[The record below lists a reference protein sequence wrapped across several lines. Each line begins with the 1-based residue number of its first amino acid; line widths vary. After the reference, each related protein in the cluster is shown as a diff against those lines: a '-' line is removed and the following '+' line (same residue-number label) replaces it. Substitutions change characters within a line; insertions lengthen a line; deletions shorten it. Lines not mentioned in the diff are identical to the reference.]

1 MKRMLTIIGLL
12 IGCMV
17 MIEVAYAS
25 DLDPPV
31 NEGEDSKINLTV
43 PGDKQIVGSGTTF
56 KWDSE
61 DQSPYTLRI
70 SEKDDF
76 PQGSREETITTN
88 LFTEWDSL
96 KLEAGKVYYWKVTC
110 GSRISEVRSFK
121 VGYKVDVAVLDEN
134 SEIMEGMTAKFTSL
148 DDFSSSSEVI
158 QEKAQIYGYGLGY
171 ITIEDADIRELV
183 FITRDETFLLK
194 KGTKVESLNLEIKD
208 MKGKRGIKSVSVFL
222 DGNFVGQTDEQG
234 KFEISE
240 VSEGGHRLYFAKEG
254 YTSVQKNDVAFPRNE
269 PYEYNLSRSNSY
281 WLEKLLQSIPIVF
294 CVILLIFLLR
304 VRNQS
309 EKANN
314 ALRALL
320 KEQES
325 VITESRREVRTI
337 REYVTK
343 ILERT

>member
-1 MKRMLTIIGLL
+1 M
-12 IGCMV
+12 
-17 MIEVAYAS
+17 
-25 DLDPPV
+25 
-31 NEGEDSKINLTV
+31 
-43 PGDKQIVGSGTTF
+43 
-56 KWDSE
+56 
-61 DQSPYTLRI
+61 
-70 SEKDDF
+70 
-76 PQGSREETITTN
+76 
-88 LFTEWDSL
+88 
-96 KLEAGKVYYWKVTC
+96 
-110 GSRISEVRSFK
+110 
-121 VGYKVDVAVLDEN
+121 
-134 SEIMEGMTAKFTSL
+134 
-148 DDFSSSSEVI
+148 
-158 QEKAQIYGYGLGY
+158 
-171 ITIEDADIRELV
+171 
-183 FITRDETFLLK
+183 
-194 KGTKVESLNLEIKD
+194 EIKD
-208 MKGKRGIKSVSVFL
+208 VKGKRGIESVSVFL

-254 YTSVQKNDVAFPRNE
+254 YTSVQKNDVVFPRNE

-281 WLEKLLQSIPIVF
+281 WLEKLLQSIPMVF

-343 ILERT
+343 SLERT